1 MKILNVSYSDLF
13 GGAAKS
19 AYRIHKQIN
28 KITTSKMIVVK
39 KISLDR
45 SVISYNDSL
54 TKFLFRLK
62 NYLGIII
69 SKFDNNLNP
78 KSYNFFSSPILSF
91 INKSEYDLINLHWV
105 NAETLSIDDIKKI
118 KKPYMI
124 TMHDMWWI
132 CGTEN
137 YLNLNDKKWK
147 NGNFKNFFSKINFE
161 KKRGIKPVA
170 IICPSIW
177 LTKLVKKSYLF
188 SNEKVVNI
196 PYPIDHTIYCPRN
209 IKNIKTLKLN
219 KNKKIKIFFSVFG
232 DSKDHRKGIDLLIES
247 LNKLDR
253 NLFELIVASK
263 NKFEE
268 YVNFDLINL
277 NYIKNEKQLS
287 EVYNL
292 CDIVVLASRLDNLPN
307 VALEAQSCGK
317 PIIAF
322 NTGGI
327 SDIIN
332 DKKNGYLIK
341 PFDTTDFSKKLNILI
356 KNKKIRLSFGKNAYK
371 KAINNWSPKIVRN
384 KYNSLFKD
392 LNID

>member
-209 IKNIKTLKLN
+209 IKNIKTGR
-219 KNKKIKIFFSVFG
+219 KI
-232 DSKDHRKGIDLLIES
+232 
-247 LNKLDR
+247 
-253 NLFELIVASK
+253 
-263 NKFEE
+263 
-268 YVNFDLINL
+268 
-277 NYIKNEKQLS
+277 
-287 EVYNL
+287 
-292 CDIVVLASRLDNLPN
+292 
-307 VALEAQSCGK
+307 
-317 PIIAF
+317 
-322 NTGGI
+322 
-327 SDIIN
+327 
-332 DKKNGYLIK
+332 
-341 PFDTTDFSKKLNILI
+341 
-356 KNKKIRLSFGKNAYK
+356 
-371 KAINNWSPKIVRN
+371 
-384 KYNSLFKD
+384 
-392 LNID
+392 